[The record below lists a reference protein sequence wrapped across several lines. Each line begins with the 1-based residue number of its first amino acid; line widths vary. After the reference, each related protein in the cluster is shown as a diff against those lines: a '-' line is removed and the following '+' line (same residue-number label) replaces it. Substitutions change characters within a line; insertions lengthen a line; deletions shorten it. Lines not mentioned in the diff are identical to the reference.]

1 MATQRPSAV
10 VQPRVEPGRFSG
22 LRRRGGP
29 KRDSGAIAY
38 LFILPQVLG
47 FLLFG
52 FLPLLANVV
61 LVFFRWDILTAPE
74 FQGLANVQRLINDA
88 VFWRALFNTV
98 WYSVQYVLPC
108 LVISLGLALLLNQR
122 VRGMAWFRSDYYLPV
137 VTSYVIAAVIWEWMF
152 DANIGLLNQ
161 WLAGL
166 GLPPMRWL
174 LDDRFAL
181 SSLVLMAIWKN
192 AGYSVLIYLAA
203 LQNIPQEYLEA
214 ARIDGAGRWQTFF
227 HVTRP
232 LLQPTTFLVAVML
245 TIWSFQSFAQ
255 PYLMTDG
262 GPNRATTTLVYY
274 LYQQGFQFYDFGYA
288 ALVATAMTILVF
300 SITVIQ
306 RRLMPE
312 SAI

>member
-1 MATQRPSAV
+1 MVTQQPTVA
-10 VQPRVEPGRFSG
+10 VQPPAKRAFLGFQLGRA
-22 LRRRGGP
+22 
-29 KRDSGAIAY
+29 KRENNAIAY

-47 FLLFG
+47 FLVFG
-52 FLPLLANVV
+52 LLPLVANVV
-61 LVFFRWDILTAPE
+61 LVFFDWDILTPPR
-74 FQGLANVQRLINDA
+74 FLGLANFARLINDQI
-88 VFWRALFNTV
+88 FWRALFNTAL
-98 WYSVQYVLPC
+98 YSVQYVVPC
-108 LVISLGLALLLNQR
+108 LIISLGLALLLNQR
-122 VRGMAWFRSDYYLPV
+122 IRGMALFRSAYYLPV
-137 VTSYVIAAVIWEWMF
+137 ITSYVIAAVIWEWMF

-161 WLAGL
+161 WLGMIGL
-166 GLPPMRWL
+166 GPVRWL

-181 SSLVLMAIWKN
+181 TSLVIMAIWKN

-214 ARIDGAGRWQTFF
+214 AKIDGASRWQAFF
-227 HVTRP
+227 HITRP

-255 PYLMTDG
+255 PYLMTNG

-274 LYQQGFQFYDFGYA
+274 LYQQGFEFYDFGYA
-288 ALVATAMTILVF
+288 ALVATAMTLLVF
-300 SITVIQ
+300 AVTVVQ

>member
-1 MATQRPSAV
+1 MATPQPTVA
-10 VQPRVEPGRFSG
+10 VQPRARRVLPGF
-22 LRRRGGP
+22 RRWGAR
-29 KRDSGAIAY
+29 RENNAIAY

-52 FLPLLANVV
+52 FLPLLANIV
-61 LVFFRWDILTAPE
+61 LVFFDWDILTPPR
-74 FQGLANVQRLINDA
+74 FLGLANIQRLFGDPI
-88 VFWRALFNTV
+88 FWRALLNTV
-98 WYSVQYVLPC
+98 LYSVQYVVPC

-122 VRGMAWFRSDYYLPV
+122 IRGMAFFRSAYYLPV
-137 VTSYVIAAVIWEWMF
+137 ITSYVIAAVIWEWMF

-161 WLAGL
+161 WLGMI
-166 GLPPMRWL
+166 GIGPVRWL

-181 SSLVLMAIWKN
+181 SSLVIMAIWKN
-192 AGYSVLIYLAA
+192 AGYSVLIFLAA

-214 ARIDGAGRWQTFF
+214 AKIDGASRWQVFF

-255 PYLMTDG
+255 PYLMTNG
-262 GPNRATTTLVYY
+262 GPNRSTTTLVYY
-274 LYQQGFQFYDFGYA
+274 LYQQGFEFYDFGYA
-288 ALVATAMTILVF
+288 ALVATAMTLIVF
-300 SITVIQ
+300 AVTIVQ

-312 SAI
+312 TAV

>member
-1 MATQRPSAV
+1 MTAQQPSV
-10 VQPRVEPGRFSG
+10 VVAKERSFPWFQ
-22 LRRRGGP
+22 RRRSR
-29 KRDSGAIAY
+29 RDSNAIAY
-38 LFILPQVLG
+38 LFILPQVIG
-47 FLLFG
+47 FMVFG
-52 FLPLLANVV
+52 FLPLLANLV
-61 LVFFRWDILTAPE
+61 LVFFDWDILTPPRYL
-74 FQGLANVQRLINDA
+74 GLSNFVRLVNDPI
-88 VFWRALFNTV
+88 FWRALLNTV
-98 WYSVQYVLPC
+98 WYSIQYVVPC
-108 LVISLGLALLLNQR
+108 LIISLALAVLLNQR
-122 VRGMAWFRSDYYLPV
+122 IRGMAFFRSAYYLPV

-161 WLAGL
+161 WLGAIGIE
-166 GLPPMRWL
+166 PVRWL
-174 LDDRFAL
+174 LDERMAL
-181 SSLVLMAIWKN
+181 TSLVVMAIWKN

-203 LQNIPQEYLEA
+203 LQNIPQEYQEA
-214 ARIDGAGRWQTFF
+214 ARIDGANAWQTFY
-227 HVTRP
+227 HITRP

-255 PYLMTDG
+255 PYLMTSG

-300 SITVIQ
+300 SVTIVQ

>member
-1 MATQRPSAV
+1 MTAQQPSVAV
-10 VQPRVEPGRFSG
+10 AKGRSFPWFQ
-22 LRRRGGP
+22 RRRSR
-29 KRDSGAIAY
+29 RDSNAIAY
-38 LFILPQVLG
+38 LFILPQVIG
-47 FLLFG
+47 FMVFG
-52 FLPLLANVV
+52 FLPLLANLV
-61 LVFFRWDILTAPE
+61 LVFFDWDILTPPRYL
-74 FQGLANVQRLINDA
+74 GLSNFVRLVNDPI
-88 VFWRALFNTV
+88 FWRALLNTV
-98 WYSVQYVLPC
+98 WYSVQYVVPC
-108 LVISLGLALLLNQR
+108 LIISLALAVLLNQR
-122 VRGMAWFRSDYYLPV
+122 IRGMAFFRSAYYLPV

-161 WLAGL
+161 WLGAIGL
-166 GLPPMRWL
+166 EPVRWL
-174 LDDRFAL
+174 LDERMAL
-181 SSLVLMAIWKN
+181 TSLVVMAIWKN

-203 LQNIPQEYLEA
+203 LQNIPQEYQEA
-214 ARIDGAGRWQTFF
+214 ARIDGANAWQTFY
-227 HVTRP
+227 HITRP

-255 PYLMTDG
+255 PYLMTSG

-300 SITVIQ
+300 SVTIVQ